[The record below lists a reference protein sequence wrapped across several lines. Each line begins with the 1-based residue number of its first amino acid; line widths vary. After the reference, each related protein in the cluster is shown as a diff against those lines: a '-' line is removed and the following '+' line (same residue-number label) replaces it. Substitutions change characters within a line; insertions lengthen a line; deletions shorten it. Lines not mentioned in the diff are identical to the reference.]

1 MVTLADGDTPAAGR
15 GRGPQDFGPPSSVVE
30 AGVFQHPCE
39 GEAVLKLTNV
49 KIPYFNAPIYLENIT
64 QVTLPS
70 SSQGGSMPLLP
81 CVRQLCACICSLL
94 LGTPHLSPSA
104 AQTFHSTRASP
115 VDNADSMT

>member
-1 MVTLADGDTPAAGR
+1 MRETAQDVKFHSFSLHPGHSAEGGHLRRCVRYGNRKLRHREGLPSNCGACVCCSGR

-64 QVTLPS
+64 QVS
-70 SSQGGSMPLLP
+70 
-81 CVRQLCACICSLL
+81 LCLL
-94 LGTPHLSPSA
+94 LVAYPP
-104 AQTFHSTRASP
+104 
-115 VDNADSMT
+115 